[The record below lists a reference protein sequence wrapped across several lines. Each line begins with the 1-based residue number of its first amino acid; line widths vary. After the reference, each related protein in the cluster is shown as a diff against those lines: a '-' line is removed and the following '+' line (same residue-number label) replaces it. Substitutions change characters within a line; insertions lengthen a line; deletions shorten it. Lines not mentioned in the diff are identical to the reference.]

1 MKIPQFLRV
10 FLGLAAA
17 FGLAVLVKF
26 SLFDS
31 GGLNTSGR
39 FWEFWSACRYVIVYA
54 LPLVVMAVAI
64 TEYFRLRHV
73 TVHVALGLLI
83 ALISADLSVRGET
96 LVSPAFSGGALT
108 GLSVLL
114 AGILPALAYWALAG
128 RHAGWRG
135 DVAERAQAV
144 AAEAF
149 RAASA
154 NADVEYCKECIA
166 GAIALGMLLFVVLSW
181 ISIDAFGLRD
191 RLVTDTEAHGKSA
204 LKAAGYTWAK
214 FNIDGDRGII
224 AGLAPD
230 DVQKRAAYD
239 SVREALGSVTGFP
252 GVITRIENEAVARM
266 PVAAVSQQVADV
278 ERREKEAA
286 AAIEEAMR
294 ASVAARAA
302 EEQAKRQSDERVADD
317 KVANNKVSEDKVVA
331 IEAESKRTLDLEGRV
346 LKPAALPDAAAPAPD
361 TANNAAN
368 VTSSDEVVDVATA
381 EPGVPE
387 DLRIGVEA
395 QAPAG
400 DAASMP
406 APDPAPPVAAG
417 SCSAQDIAL
426 VESSSILFYLQMFDV
441 VTGYDNE
448 LDRLAAS
455 AKACAPRLIQVS
467 GLADAASDSL
477 FNRSLGL
484 QRAEAVRQRLIE
496 RGVPATL
503 VIARSAGTA
512 ISARNDTDKVDH
524 VANRRAEFKFLDA
537 SEVSRD
543 ATLDP
548 VERVTTCDRDLSG
561 IMDRSTIYF
570 ATASAT
576 IGAESMGLIK
586 DLALAIGKCGSVI
599 VTVEGHTDKTGDP
612 NFNQGL
618 SETRA
623 TAVREAL
630 VTAGA
635 DSTRVASRG
644 FASTLPQD
652 PSNTAAA
659 FALNRRIEFKVSG
672 KFTSSTVG
680 GP

>member
-1 MKIPQFLRV
+1 MKIPQVLRN

-17 FGLAVLVKF
+17 LVLAVLVKF
-26 SLFDS
+26 FLFES
-31 GGLNTSGR
+31 AGQSAGGT
-39 FWEFWSACRYVIVYA
+39 FATIWAACGYVIVYA
-54 LPLVVMAVAI
+54 LPLVAVAVAI

-73 TVHVALGLLI
+73 AVHVTLGLLI
-83 ALISADLSVRGET
+83 ALLSADLSVRGET
-96 LVSPAFSGGALT
+96 LVSPVFSGGALT
-108 GLSVLL
+108 GFSVLL
-114 AGILPALAYWALAG
+114 AGILPSLAYWALAG

-135 DVAERAQAV
+135 DGTERAQAV

-166 GAIALGMLLFVVLSW
+166 GAIALGMLLFLLLSW

-191 RLVTDTEAHGKSA
+191 RLIIDTEAHGKA
-204 LKAAGYTWAK
+204 VLKTAGYTWAK

-239 SVREALGSVTGFP
+239 SVREALGSVIGFP
-252 GVITRIENEAVARM
+252 GVLTRIENEAVARM
-266 PVAAVSQQVADV
+266 PIAAVSQQVADV
-278 ERREKEAA
+278 ERREKVAE
-286 AAIEEAMR
+286 AAIEEAKR
-294 ASVAARAA
+294 AAVAARAA

-317 KVANNKVSEDKVVA
+317 KVSNNKVSEGKVVS

-346 LKPAALPDAAAPAPD
+346 LKPAALPDVATSAPD
-361 TANNAAN
+361 TSNDTAG
-368 VTSSDEVVDVATA
+368 DEGVNVATA
-381 EPGVPE
+381 EPSVPE

-395 QAPAG
+395 QPPAG

-406 APDPAPPVAAG
+406 APDPAPPLAAG

-467 GLADAASDSL
+467 GLADAAADSL

-512 ISARNDTDKVDH
+512 ISARNDADKVDH
-524 VANRRAEFKFLDA
+524 VANRRADFKFLEA

-630 VTAGA
+630 VANGA